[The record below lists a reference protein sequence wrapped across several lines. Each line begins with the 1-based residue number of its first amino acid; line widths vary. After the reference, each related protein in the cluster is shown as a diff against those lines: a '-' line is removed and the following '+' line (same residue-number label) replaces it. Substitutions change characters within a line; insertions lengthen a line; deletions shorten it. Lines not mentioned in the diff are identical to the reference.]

1 MRGMQINW
9 KSLKADLGGRWFLYR
24 KSLIPLAP
32 LLTITSVLATSNTQ
46 VSLGLLEQDVALR
59 YLLLLAANVASILL
73 CWLYIELAS
82 ATIFRNRSVN
92 PINWIVVLVFGA
104 SVGFLKGLSTGA
116 FSFLFGSENNL
127 EAAISNRIVQTS
139 FLGLWTLPVLTLV
152 TATYFRYQSEREA
165 LIAERVKI
173 SATSESI
180 GEVPDYQVALRS
192 FIAESKSKISELQT
206 LSQGSPDPAT
216 IARTLRKLIEEG
228 LRPISHQIWLTEQ
241 KRRSGFRLRD
251 LTLLALEKN
260 PFPITFVGLSVFVGL
275 FPLNLVAYSPFD
287 ALVLTTVTIALILGI
302 LGLFLFLNKV
312 LRVHPVLLFLA
323 GNIAASI
330 LGFWLTALIFGADIT
345 EESLILMLSLLL
357 WLLQISLFASVL
369 TEVLTSRSEVRAE
382 LLKLT
387 GNADINTDVARAANR
402 FASRALAQHVHS
414 NIQNQLLARALT
426 LDDKNLTEAE
436 IELQLSEV
444 QKLLDLALDTSQVP
458 NQESLLASLE
468 EIVERWR
475 GFVRIDLD
483 LELDQNTL
491 DPIICQ
497 ALVQVVGEAISN
509 SVRHGLAQ
517 TVSIRIA
524 ALLKDESVLEVT
536 IADDGLGPRSGPTG
550 LGTELFTAV
559 SGGSWQIK
567 SRAAGGTELSLQI
580 QKLAN

>member
-1 MRGMQINW
+1 
-9 KSLKADLGGRWFLYR
+9 
-24 KSLIPLAP
+24 
-32 LLTITSVLATSNTQ
+32 
-46 VSLGLLEQDVALR
+46 
-59 YLLLLAANVASILL
+59 
-73 CWLYIELAS
+73 
-82 ATIFRNRSVN
+82 
-92 PINWIVVLVFGA
+92 
-104 SVGFLKGLSTGA
+104 
-116 FSFLFGSENNL
+116 
-127 EAAISNRIVQTS
+127 
-139 FLGLWTLPVLTLV
+139 
-152 TATYFRYQSEREA
+152 
-165 LIAERVKI
+165 
-173 SATSESI
+173 
-180 GEVPDYQVALRS
+180 
-192 FIAESKSKISELQT
+192 
-206 LSQGSPDPAT
+206 
-216 IARTLRKLIEEG
+216 
-228 LRPISHQIWLTEQ
+228 
-241 KRRSGFRLRD
+241 
-251 LTLLALEKN
+251 
-260 PFPITFVGLSVFVGL
+260 
-275 FPLNLVAYSPFD
+275 
-287 ALVLTTVTIALILGI
+287 
-302 LGLFLFLNKV
+302 
-312 LRVHPVLLFLA
+312 
-323 GNIAASI
+323 
-330 LGFWLTALIFGADIT
+330 
-345 EESLILMLSLLL
+345 MLSLLL

-426 LDDKNLTEAE
+426 LDNENLSEAE

-444 QKLLDLALDTSQVP
+444 QKLLDLALDTSQVA
-458 NQESLLASLE
+458 NQESLLANLE

-491 DPIICQ
+491 DPIISQ

-524 ALLKDESVLEVT
+524 DLVSDESVLEVT

>member
-1 MRGMQINW
+1 
-9 KSLKADLGGRWFLYR
+9 
-24 KSLIPLAP
+24 
-32 LLTITSVLATSNTQ
+32 
-46 VSLGLLEQDVALR
+46 
-59 YLLLLAANVASILL
+59 
-73 CWLYIELAS
+73 
-82 ATIFRNRSVN
+82 VN
-92 PINWIVVLVFGA
+92 PIHWIVVLVFGA

-127 EAAISNRIVQTS
+127 EEAISNRIVQTS
-139 FLGLWTLPVLTLV
+139 FLGLWTLPVLALV

-173 SATSESI
+173 AATSESI
-180 GEVPDYQVALRS
+180 GEVPDHQVALRA
-192 FIAESKSKISELQT
+192 FIAESKAKISELQT
-206 LSQGSPDPAT
+206 LSQSSPDSAS

-251 LTLLALEKN
+251 LTLLALDKN
-260 PFPITFVGLSVFVGL
+260 PFPLTIIGLSLFIGL
-275 FPLNLVAYSPFD
+275 FPLNLVANPAFD
-287 ALVLTTVTIALILGI
+287 SLVLTIVTIVLILGI
-302 LGLFLFLNKV
+302 LGLFVLLNTFSKA
-312 LRVHPVLLFLA
+312 HPVLLFLA
-323 GNIAASI
+323 GNLVAST
-330 LGFWLTALIFGADIT
+330 LGVWLPAVIFGSEIT
-345 EESLILMLSLLL
+345 QGSLFLMFSLLL

-369 TEVLTSRSEVRAE
+369 T
-382 LLKLT
+382 
-387 GNADINTDVARAANR
+387 ARAANR

-426 LDDKNLTEAE
+426 LDNENLTEAE

-444 QKLLDLALDTSQVP
+444 QKLLDIALDTRQVA
-458 NQESLLASLE
+458 NQESLLANLE

-483 LELDQNTL
+483 LELNQNTL
-491 DPIICQ
+491 DPIISQ

-524 ALLKDESVLEVT
+524 ALATDESVLEVT
-536 IADDGLGPRSGPTG
+536 IHDDGLGPRSGPTG
-550 LGTELFTAV
+550 LGTELFTSV

-580 QKLAN
+580 QNRAN

>member
-1 MRGMQINW
+1 MRGMQISSR
-9 KSLKADLGGRWFLYR
+9 SLKADIGGSWFLYR

-32 LLTITSVLATSNTQ
+32 FLTFFSTLATSSTQ
-46 VSLGLLEQDVALR
+46 VSLGAPEQDLGLR
-59 YLLLLAANVASILL
+59 YFSLVAANVASILL

-82 ATIFRNRSVN
+82 ATVFRNRNVN
-92 PINWIVVLVFGA
+92 PIHWIGVLAFSA
-104 SVGFLKGLSTGA
+104 SVGFLKGLSTGL
-116 FSFLFGSENNL
+116 FSFMFGSENNI
-127 EAAISNRIVQTS
+127 EAAILNRIAQTTV
-139 FLGLWTLPVLTLV
+139 LGLWTLPVLALV
-152 TATYFRYQSEREA
+152 TAAYFKYQNEREA
-165 LIAERVKI
+165 LIDERIKI
-173 SATSESI
+173 AAMPESK
-180 GEVPDYQVALRS
+180 ALILEQQARLRD
-192 FIAESKSKISELQT
+192 FISESKSKISELQKPA
-206 LSQGSPDPAT
+206 QGTYDAAS
-216 IARTLRKLIEEG
+216 IALALRKLIEEG

-251 LTLLALEKN
+251 LTLLALDKN
-260 PFPITFVGLSVFVGL
+260 PFPMAFVGLSLFIGL
-275 FPLNLVAYSPFD
+275 FPLNLVAYPAFD
-287 ALVLTTVTIALILGI
+287 ALVLTMVTIVLILGI
-302 LGLFLFLNKV
+302 LGLFVLLNRF

-323 GNIAASI
+323 GNIVAST
-330 LGFWLTALIFGADIT
+330 LGFWLTAIIFGT
-345 EESLILMLSLLL
+345 EINQESLVRMLSLLI

-426 LDDKNLTEAE
+426 LDNENLTEAE

-444 QKLLDLALDTSQVP
+444 QKLLDLALDTSLVA
-458 NQESLLASLE
+458 NQESLLANLE

-491 DPIICQ
+491 DPIISQ
-497 ALVQVVGEAISN
+497 ALVQIVGEAISN

-517 TVSIRIA
+517 TISIRIA
-524 ALLKDESVLEVT
+524 EQVTDESVLEVT

-550 LGTELFTAV
+550 LGAELFTSV
-559 SGGSWQIK
+559 SGGSWQII
-567 SRAAGGTELSLQI
+567 SRASGGTELSLQI

>member
-180 GEVPDYQVALRS
+180 GEVPDHQVALRS

-260 PFPITFVGLSVFVGL
+260 PFPLTFVGLSVFVGL

-287 ALVLTTVTIALILGI
+287 ALVLTTVTIASILAI
-302 LGLFLFLNKV
+302 LGLFLFLNKL

-323 GNIAASI
+323 GNTAAST

-426 LDDKNLTEAE
+426 LDNENLSEAE

-444 QKLLDLALDTSQVP
+444 KKLLDLALDTSQVA
-458 NQESLLASLE
+458 NQESLLANLE

-491 DPIICQ
+491 DPIISQ
-497 ALVQVVGEAISN
+497 VLVQVVGEAISN

-524 ALLKDESVLEVT
+524 DLVSDESVLEVT

>member
-24 KSLIPLAP
+24 KSLITLVPF
-32 LLTITSVLATSNTQ
+32 LTITSVVATSSTQ
-46 VSLGLLEQDVALR
+46 VSLGPLEQDVTLR
-59 YLLLLAANVASILL
+59 YLLLLAANVASMFL
-73 CWLYIELAS
+73 CWLYVELAS
-82 ATIFRNRSVN
+82 ATIFRNRSVS

-127 EAAISNRIVQTS
+127 EVAISNRIVQTS
-139 FLGLWTLPVLTLV
+139 FLGLWTLPVLALV

-173 SATSESI
+173 AATSESI
-180 GEVPDYQVALRS
+180 GEVPDHQVALRA
-192 FIAESKSKISELQT
+192 FIAESKAKISELQT
-206 LSQGSPDPAT
+206 LSQSSPDSAS

-251 LTLLALEKN
+251 LTLLALDKN
-260 PFPITFVGLSVFVGL
+260 PFPMTFIGLSLFIGL
-275 FPLNLVAYSPFD
+275 FPLNLVANPAFD
-287 ALVLTTVTIALILGI
+287 SLVLTIVTIVLILGI
-302 LGLFLFLNKV
+302 LGLFVLLNTFLKA
-312 LRVHPVLLFLA
+312 HPVLLFLA
-323 GNIAASI
+323 GNLVAST
-330 LGFWLTALIFGADIT
+330 LGVWLTEIIFGSEIT
-345 EESLILMLSLLL
+345 QGSLVLMFSLLL

-387 GNADINTDVARAANR
+387 GNADLNTDVARAANR

-426 LDDKNLTEAE
+426 LDNENLSEVE

-444 QKLLDLALDTSQVP
+444 QKLLDLALDTSQVA
-458 NQESLLASLE
+458 NQESLLANLE

-475 GFVRIDLD
+475 GFVRIDID
-483 LELDQNTL
+483 LELDQNTI
-491 DPIICQ
+491 DPIISQ

-524 ALLKDESVLEVT
+524 ALATDESVLEVT
-536 IADDGLGPRSGPTG
+536 IHDDGLGPRSGPTG
-550 LGTELFTAV
+550 LGTELFTSV

-580 QKLAN
+580 QKLAS

>member
-180 GEVPDYQVALRS
+180 GEVPDHQVALRS

-251 LTLLALEKN
+251 LTLLALDKN
-260 PFPITFVGLSVFVGL
+260 PFPMAFVGLSLFIGL
-275 FPLNLVAYSPFD
+275 FPLNLVAYPAFD
-287 ALVLTTVTIALILGI
+287 ALVLTIVTIVLILGI
-302 LGLFLFLNKV
+302 LGLFVLLNRS

-323 GNIAASI
+323 GNIVAST
-330 LGFWLTALIFGADIT
+330 LGFWLTAIIFGT
-345 EESLILMLSLLL
+345 EINQESLVRMLSLLL

-426 LDDKNLTEAE
+426 LDNENLTEAE

-444 QKLLDLALDTSQVP
+444 QKLLDIALDTSLVA
-458 NQESLLASLE
+458 NQESLLANLE

-491 DPIICQ
+491 DPIISQ

-524 ALLKDESVLEVT
+524 DLVSDESVLEVT

>member
-1 MRGMQINW
+1 MQINW

-180 GEVPDYQVALRS
+180 GEVPDHQVALRS

-241 KRRSGFRLRD
+241 KSRSGFRLRD
-251 LTLLALEKN
+251 LTLLALDKN
-260 PFPITFVGLSVFVGL
+260 PFPMTFVGLSVFVGL

-444 QKLLDLALDTSQVP
+444 QKLLDLALDTSQVA

-483 LELDQNTL
+483 FELDQNTL
-491 DPIICQ
+491 DPIISQ

-524 ALLKDESVLEVT
+524 DLVSDESVLEVT

-550 LGTELFTAV
+550 LGTELFTSV
-559 SGGSWQIK
+559 SRGSWQIK

-580 QKLAN
+580 QKSQ

>member
-1 MRGMQINW
+1 
-9 KSLKADLGGRWFLYR
+9 
-24 KSLIPLAP
+24 
-32 LLTITSVLATSNTQ
+32 
-46 VSLGLLEQDVALR
+46 
-59 YLLLLAANVASILL
+59 
-73 CWLYIELAS
+73 
-82 ATIFRNRSVN
+82 VN
-92 PINWIVVLVFGA
+92 PIHWIVVLVFGA

-127 EAAISNRIVQTS
+127 EEAISNRIVQTS
-139 FLGLWTLPVLTLV
+139 LLGLWTLPVLALL

-173 SATSESI
+173 AATSESI
-180 GEVPDYQVALRS
+180 REVPDHQVALRA
-192 FIAESKSKISELQT
+192 FIAESKSKISEFQT

-241 KRRSGFRLRD
+241 KSRSGFRLWD
-251 LTLLALEKN
+251 LTLLALDKN
-260 PFPITFVGLSVFVGL
+260 PFPMTFVGLSLFIGL
-275 FPLNLVAYSPFD
+275 FPLNLVAYPAFD
-287 ALVLTTVTIALILGI
+287 ALVLTIVTIVLILGI
-302 LGLFLFLNKV
+302 LGLFVLLNTFSK
-312 LRVHPVLLFLA
+312 VHPVLLFLA
-323 GNIAASI
+323 GNIVAST
-330 LGFWLTALIFGADIT
+330 LGFWLTSIIFGTEIT
-345 EESLILMLSLLL
+345 QESLVLMFSLLL

-369 TEVLTSRSEVRAE
+369 TEVLTSRSEVIAE

-426 LDDKNLTEAE
+426 LDNENLTEAE

-444 QKLLDLALDTSQVP
+444 QKLLDIALDTSQVA

-475 GFVRIDLD
+475 GFVRIDLHLD

-491 DPIICQ
+491 DPIISQ

-517 TVSIRIA
+517 SVSIRIA
-524 ALLKDESVLEVT
+524 DLVSDKSVLEVT

-550 LGTELFTAV
+550 LGTELFTSV

-580 QKLAN
+580 QKSQ